1 MAGCYMNHRGHK
13 ISVMNKVR
21 EALLF
26 IVVILLVCGNMIFSE
41 NYDIPDFLQAADNGD
56 LQAVKNYVENGM
68 PVNETGS
75 GWTALHHAAR
85 KGHVPVVQYL
95 LQHKADPQKRTGDGY
110 TPIIYACFAGSAESV
125 SLLLKA
131 GGNAKDE
138 DNKNSD
144 HCLLAAAYSG
154 DIPTVKLLLRSGMKV
169 DQPNTMG
176 ETALMQAAYL
186 GHLSLMEF
194 LMNNGANVNAV
205 GQYGESPLN
214 QAISGRQ
221 LKALRILL
229 EKGADANISRRGDN
243 FTLLMSTALFNHPE
257 MAQALLK
264 HGANVRAYCPACSK
278 SAGCTA
284 RSLAESKG
292 HAEVAKLLK
301 DAEVKMM
308 LNKIAIVKVKDSLN
322 VRDKPTIEGIK
333 TRSLSGGEKVRI
345 LQIGEATMINGV
357 AGYWVRI
364 GENQWIFD
372 AFLDYEK

>member
-1 MAGCYMNHRGHK
+1 MIKGPFLF
-13 ISVMNKVR
+13 
-21 EALLF
+21 AL
-26 IVVILLVCGNMIFSE
+26 VTLLVCGNMIFSE
-41 NYDIPDFLQAADNGD
+41 NYDVSRFLQAADEGD
-56 LQAVKNYVENGM
+56 LQAVKNSIKNGI
-68 PVNETGS
+68 PVNDTGS
-75 GWTALHHAAR
+75 GWSALHHAAR

-131 GGNAKDE
+131 GGNATDE

-154 DIPTVKLLLRSGMKV
+154 NIPTVKLLLQSGMKV

-176 ETALMQAAYL
+176 ETALMQAAYM

-194 LMNNGANVNAV
+194 LMANGANVNAI

-214 QAISGRQ
+214 QSISGRK
-221 LKALRILL
+221 LKTLVLLL
-229 EKGADANISRRGDN
+229 EKGADPNISRTKDN
-243 FTLLMSTALFNHPE
+243 FTLLMSTALFNQSE

-264 HGANVRAYCPACSK
+264 HGADIRAFCPTCSK

-292 HAEVAKLLK
+292 HIEVAKLLK
-301 DAEVKMM
+301 AAEEQMM
-308 LNKIAIVKVKDSLN
+308 LGKLAIVKVQDSLN
-322 VRDKPTIEGIK
+322 VRDKPTVEGIK
-333 TRSLSGGEKVRI
+333 VKSLSAGEKVKI
-345 LQIGEATMINGV
+345 LQIGEASIINGV

-372 AFLDYEK
+372 AFLEYYK